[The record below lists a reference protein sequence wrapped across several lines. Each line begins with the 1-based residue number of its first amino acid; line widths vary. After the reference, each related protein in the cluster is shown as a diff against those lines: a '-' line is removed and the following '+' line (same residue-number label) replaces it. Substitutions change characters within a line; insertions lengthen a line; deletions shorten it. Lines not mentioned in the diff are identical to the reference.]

1 MYKIYKSKSLGNLPR
16 LFLCLKID
24 NIKMIIGIQGV
35 KAAFHDV
42 AARQYFDTDKIELS
56 EFRDFRS
63 MSQAVAT
70 GNVDYGMMAIENTL
84 AGSLLPNYG
93 LLEEFD
99 LNIIGEEY
107 LRIQMQLMALPG
119 EQLQDINQVLSHP
132 IALSQCGV
140 FLEKYPD
147 WKVTEADDTASSA
160 LMISKKELKG
170 IAAIAS
176 ELAAETY
183 GLEIL
188 APSIE
193 TNKKNYTRF
202 LAIAKKPIKTIHVNK
217 ASLRLVLHHKPGAL
231 SNALTFIGKNG
242 LNLSKIQSVPIIGHP
257 YEYAIHL
264 DVEFKAIEIFEKM
277 IEEVSKECI
286 SLKVLGTY
294 LQGNK
299 PILK

>member
-1 MYKIYKSKSLGNLPR
+1 MK
-16 LFLCLKID
+16 
-24 NIKMIIGIQGV
+24 IGIQGV

-42 AARQYFDTDKIELS
+42 AARQYFDTDKIELA

-63 MSQAVAT
+63 MAQALAK
-70 GNVDYGMMAIENTL
+70 GEVDYAMMAIENTL

-99 LNIIGEEY
+99 LKIIGEEY

-119 EQLQDINQVLSHP
+119 EQLKDITQVLSHP

-140 FLEKYPD
+140 FLENHPH

-176 ELAAETY
+176 ELAAKTY

-188 APSIE
+188 ATSIE

-202 LAIAKKPIKTIHVNK
+202 LAIAKKPIRTVHVNK
-217 ASLRLVLHHKPGAL
+217 ASLRLVLQHKPSAL
-231 SNALTFIGKNG
+231 SNSLNIIGDNG

-264 DVEFKAIEIFEKM
+264 DVEFKDVEVFDAAIKKVE
-277 IEEVSKECI
+277 KECI
-286 SLKVLGTY
+286 SLKILGTY

-299 PILK
+299 PMQK

>member
-1 MYKIYKSKSLGNLPR
+1 MNGKKL
-16 LFLCLKID
+16 
-24 NIKMIIGIQGV
+24 NIAIQGV

-42 AARQYFDTDKIELS
+42 AARQYFDTDNIELS
-56 EFRDFRS
+56 EYRDFRS
-63 MSQAVAT
+63 MSQAVAKEE
-70 GNVDYGMMAIENTL
+70 VDYGMMAIENTL

-93 LLEEFD
+93 LIEEFD
-99 LNIIGEEY
+99 LSIIGEEY

-119 EQLQDINQVLSHP
+119 EQLKDINQVLSHP
-132 IALSQCGV
+132 IALSQCGI
-140 FLEKYPD
+140 FLENYPH
-147 WKVTEADDTASSA
+147 WKVTEADDTAGSA
-160 LMISKKELKG
+160 LMIAKKELKG

-193 TNKKNYTRF
+193 TNKKNFTRF
-202 LAIAKKPIKTIHVNK
+202 LAIAKRPIKTMHVDK
-217 ASLRLVLHHKPGAL
+217 ASLRLVLQHKPAAL
-231 SNALTFIGKNG
+231 SNALYIIGKKG

-264 DVEFKAIEIFEKM
+264 DVEFKDLAVFEAALNAVK
-277 IEEVSKECI
+277 EECI
-286 SLKVLGTY
+286 NLKILGTY

-299 PILK
+299 PVQK

>member
-1 MYKIYKSKSLGNLPR
+1 MNENKTK
-16 LFLCLKID
+16 
-24 NIKMIIGIQGV
+24 IGIQGI

-42 AARQYFDTDKIELS
+42 AARQYFGSDKIELA

-63 MSQAVAT
+63 MSQAVANN
-70 GNVDYGMMAIENTL
+70 NVDFAMMAIENTL

-93 LLEEFD
+93 LIEEYG

-107 LRIQMQLMALPG
+107 LRIQMQLMVLPG
-119 EQLQDINQVLSHP
+119 ETLDSVEQVISHP
-132 IALSQCGV
+132 IALSQCGQ
-140 FLEKYPD
+140 FLDDYPT

-160 LMISKKELKG
+160 RLISKKKLKG

-176 ELAAETY
+176 SLAAKTY
-183 GLEIL
+183 GLKII

-202 LAIAKKPIKTIHVNK
+202 LAISKNEVAIENINK
-217 ASLRLVLHHKPGAL
+217 ASLRLVLSHRPAAL
-231 SNALTFIGKNG
+231 AQALEVIGKRG
-242 LNLSKIQSVPIIGHP
+242 LNLSKIQSVPIIGQP

-264 DVEFKAIEIFEKM
+264 DVLFNDQEIFNNV
-277 IEEVSKECI
+277 IADLDPLCNN
-286 SLKVLGTY
+286 LKILGTY
-294 LQGNK
+294 QQGNK

>member
-1 MYKIYKSKSLGNLPR
+1 MDEKKLN
-16 LFLCLKID
+16 
-24 NIKMIIGIQGV
+24 IGIQGV

-42 AARQYFDTDKIELS
+42 AARQYFGSDAIQLA

-63 MSQAVAT
+63 MSQAVAS
-70 GNVDYGMMAIENTL
+70 NKVDFAIMAIENTL

-99 LNIIGEEY
+99 LSIIGEEY

-119 EQLQDINQVLSHP
+119 ERLKDITQVLSHP

-140 FLEKYPD
+140 FLENYPD

-160 LMISKKELKG
+160 LIISKKELKG

-176 ELAAETY
+176 ELAAKTY

-202 LAIAKKPIKTIHVNK
+202 LAIAKKSVKTVHDDK
-217 ASLRLVLHHKPGAL
+217 ASLRLVMHHKPGAL
-231 SNALTFIGKNG
+231 SNALTIVGNSG
-242 LNLSKIQSVPIIGHP
+242 LNLLKIQSVPIIGHP

-264 DVEFKAIEIFEKM
+264 DVEFKDEKIFDAA
-277 IEEVSKECI
+277 IEEVRKECI
-286 SLKVLGTY
+286 SLKILGTY

-299 PILK
+299 PVVQ

>member
-1 MYKIYKSKSLGNLPR
+1 MK
-16 LFLCLKID
+16 
-24 NIKMIIGIQGV
+24 IGIQGV

-42 AARQYFDTDKIELS
+42 AARRYFDTDKIELS

-63 MSQAVAT
+63 MSQAVSK
-70 GNVDYGMMAIENTL
+70 GEVDYAMMAIENTL

-99 LNIIGEEY
+99 LKIIGEEY

-119 EQLQDINQVLSHP
+119 EELKDITQVLSHP

-140 FLEKYPD
+140 FLENHPH

-160 LMISKKELKG
+160 LMISKKKLKG

-176 ELAAETY
+176 ELAAKTY
-183 GLEIL
+183 GLKIL

-202 LAIAKKPIKTIHVNK
+202 LAIANKTIKAIDVDK
-217 ASLRLVLHHKPGAL
+217 ASLRLVLHHKPAAL
-231 SNALTFIGKNG
+231 SNALNIIGREG

-264 DVEFKAIEIFEKM
+264 DVEFKEVEVFNIAIKKM
-277 IEEVSKECI
+277 ENECI
-286 SLKVLGTY
+286 SLKILGTY

-299 PILK
+299 PVQK

>member
-1 MYKIYKSKSLGNLPR
+1 MQQSILLRMK
-16 LFLCLKID
+16 
-24 NIKMIIGIQGV
+24 IGIQGV

-63 MSQAVAT
+63 MSQAVAKEE
-70 GNVDYGMMAIENTL
+70 VDYAMMAIENTL

-93 LLEEFD
+93 LLEEFN

-119 EQLQDINQVLSHP
+119 EQLQDITQVLSHP

-140 FLEKYPD
+140 FLEKYPS

-160 LMISKKELKG
+160 MLISKKELKG

-183 GLEIL
+183 GLEII

-202 LAIAKKPIKTIHVNK
+202 LAIAKKPIRSAHVNK
-217 ASLRLVLHHKPGAL
+217 ASLRLVLNHQPGSL
-231 SNALTFIGKNG
+231 SNALNILGKNE

-264 DVEFKAIEIFEKM
+264 DVEFKQVDVFDSAIA
-277 IEEVSKECI
+277 EVQKACI
-286 SLKVLGTY
+286 SLKILGTY

-299 PILK
+299 PLQK

>member
-1 MYKIYKSKSLGNLPR
+1 MKV
-16 LFLCLKID
+16 
-24 NIKMIIGIQGV
+24 GIQGV

-42 AARQYFDTDKIELS
+42 AARRYFDTDKIVLS

-63 MSQAVAT
+63 MSQAVA
-70 GNVDYGMMAIENTL
+70 NEEVDYAMMAIENTL

-119 EQLQDINQVLSHP
+119 EQLKDINQVLSHP

-140 FLEKYPD
+140 FLENYPD

-160 LMISKKELKG
+160 LMISKKGLKG

-176 ELAAETY
+176 ELAAKTY

-202 LAIAKKPIKTIHVNK
+202 LAIAKKPIKTLHVNK
-217 ASLRLVLHHKPGAL
+217 ASLRLVLHHKPAAL
-231 SNALTFIGKNG
+231 SNALDIIGRNA

-264 DVEFKAIEIFEKM
+264 DVEFKDGNVFDAAIN
-277 IEEVSKECI
+277 EVQKECI
-286 SLKVLGTY
+286 SIKILGTY

-299 PILK
+299 PVQK

>member
-1 MYKIYKSKSLGNLPR
+1 MNAKKL
-16 LFLCLKID
+16 
-24 NIKMIIGIQGV
+24 NIAIQGV

-42 AARQYFDTDKIELS
+42 AARQYFDSDEIELS

-63 MSQAVAT
+63 LSQAVAMEE
-70 GNVDYGMMAIENTL
+70 VDYGMMAIENTL

-119 EQLQDINQVLSHP
+119 EQLKDINQVLSHP

-140 FLEKYPD
+140 FLENYPN

-160 LMISKKELKG
+160 LIISKKELKG

-193 TNKKNYTRF
+193 TNKKNFTRF
-202 LAIAKKPIKTIHVNK
+202 LAIAKKPIRTNQVNK
-217 ASLRLVLHHKPGAL
+217 ASLRMVLHHKPAAL
-231 SNALTFIGKNG
+231 SNALNVIGDKG

-264 DVEFKAIEIFEKM
+264 DVEFKDVAVFDEALSAVKD
-277 IEEVSKECI
+277 ECI
-286 SLKVLGTY
+286 NLKILGTY

-299 PILK
+299 PIQK